1 MTPQQAYEQEQADI
15 NSALGKLIDRQ
26 RKLSFT
32 QPDKASQTEALG
44 TMVSKYTGW
53 DGEAI
58 YVVAYEALTDA
69 NYHALAA
76 KLKYLWDHPFA
87 RAEQLCAA
95 EDARITML
103 TKAEDEAA
111 EKAIREVFHIPYIA
125 APTHKGDDNGNH
137 KETEPTGR
145 QIQQPHT
152 ID

>member
-1 MTPQQAYEQEQADI
+1 MTPQQAYEAEQADI

-76 KLKYLWDHPFA
+76 KLKYLWDHPFV

-95 EDARITML
+95 EDAGIQSLSFLAR
-103 TKAEDEAA
+103 
-111 EKAIREVFHIPYIA
+111 FP
-125 APTHKGDDNGNH
+125 KGDD
-137 KETEPTGR
+137 K
-145 QIQQPHT
+145 
-152 ID
+152 